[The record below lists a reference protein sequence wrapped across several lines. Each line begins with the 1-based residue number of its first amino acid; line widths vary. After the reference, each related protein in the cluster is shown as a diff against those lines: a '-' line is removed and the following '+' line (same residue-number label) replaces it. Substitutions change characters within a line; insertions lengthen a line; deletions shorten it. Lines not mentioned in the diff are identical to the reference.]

1 MPGLEG
7 KILDRYE
14 LRRLIG
20 RGGMADVYEGYDPR
34 FDRKVA
40 VKVFKREDEE
50 MLNRF
55 IREARLMAKLNN
67 KHLVPVYDSNQSQI
81 DGVTWHYIVM
91 PFMEGGTL
99 RARIRRSP
107 LPLKQ
112 ACEYLRDIADALD
125 YIHNQ
130 GIIHRDIKASNV
142 LLDSEGSC
150 YLSDFG
156 IARITT
162 DATQLT
168 STGNVL
174 GTVDYVAPELF
185 EVNRRA
191 DARSDLYSLGVLL
204 FEMVTGQLPFS
215 AENQLALVSM
225 HMNKR
230 PPSPRSI
237 SVVGRF
243 IEPISNQVDRVI
255 LRALEKKPEQRYGSA
270 SELTE
275 AFCRA
280 VNKTSGQ
287 DRGNASKRRPSES
300 LVPLVPTVPTALP
313 ALPPERSEGSADRQA
328 PKPPVGPTVPLRYSP
343 LAGSLETPPAVVGAP
358 LAGPASGGGSRALGR
373 GKSSIDDQA
382 TVPVSPPAQSRR
394 RPLLI
399 ALLALVALLVI
410 SIPLFFVLMPHGK
423 VTPGP
428 QSTTTS
434 QTSGTQ
440 TQQLSPTATPNL
452 TATATAIAQAI
463 ATQTAVAKQ
472 NATATAVANAT
483 ATAVAQVTATA
494 GVLGTATS
502 GTPDYQD
509 TLMDANSSA
518 TVAAQWDQD
527 NNCSFQSNGYHVQRN
542 FSQLSLLNFQGCH
555 EAAHAYKNVAIT
567 VDMDLLKGHSGGLA
581 FRVNIGAFNSY
592 NDYLFE
598 VQSTGLYKISVQAG
612 ATLTTLQDW
621 TTSSALKKGYNVKN
635 TLQVIAHDNTFN
647 FYANGTFLVQ
657 LQDSTYTTEGN
668 IALFAT
674 ADETE
679 TNTEVV
685 YSNLKVYPLS

>member
-1 MPGLEG
+1 MREPTSGGWQRKPMELSPLRRVTEWFQVLVIGTVLDYNALMGTAIISERRARLPLTPINGRSPGRAISMPGLEG

-215 AENQLALVSM
+215 AENQIALVSM
-225 HMNKR
+225 HMHKR

-237 SVVGRF
+237 VST
-243 IEPISNQVDRVI
+243 IPPQVERV
-255 LRALEKKPEQRYGSA
+255 LLKALEKKPEQRYASA
-270 SELTE
+270 KELAE

-280 VNKTSGQ
+280 VSVSTKMSIPDAPG
-287 DRGNASKRRPSES
+287 
-300 LVPLVPTVPTALP
+300 TALP
-313 ALPPERSEGSADRQA
+313 EFAAPLIRPDQLVLSA
-328 PKPPVGPTVPLRYSP
+328 PVGTQFI
-343 LAGSLETPPAVVGAP
+343 AP
-358 LAGPASGGGSRALGR
+358 
-373 GKSSIDDQA
+373 
-382 TVPVSPPAQSRR
+382 
-394 RPLLI
+394 
-399 ALLALVALLVI
+399 
-410 SIPLFFVLMPHGK
+410 
-423 VTPGP
+423 
-428 QSTTTS
+428 
-434 QTSGTQ
+434 
-440 TQQLSPTATPNL
+440 
-452 TATATAIAQAI
+452 
-463 ATQTAVAKQ
+463 
-472 NATATAVANAT
+472 
-483 ATAVAQVTATA
+483 
-494 GVLGTATS
+494 
-502 GTPDYQD
+502 
-509 TLMDANSSA
+509 NSSP
-518 TVAAQWDQD
+518 
-527 NNCSFQSNGYHVQRN
+527 
-542 FSQLSLLNFQGCH
+542 
-555 EAAHAYKNVAIT
+555 
-567 VDMDLLKGHSGGLA
+567 
-581 FRVNIGAFNSY
+581 
-592 NDYLFE
+592 
-598 VQSTGLYKISVQAG
+598 
-612 ATLTTLQDW
+612 
-621 TTSSALKKGYNVKN
+621 
-635 TLQVIAHDNTFN
+635 
-647 FYANGTFLVQ
+647 
-657 LQDSTYTTEGN
+657 EGR
-668 IALFAT
+668 
-674 ADETE
+674 
-679 TNTEVV
+679 
-685 YSNLKVYPLS
+685 S

>member
-1 MPGLEG
+1 MAGLEG
-7 KILDRYE
+7 KTLDRYE

-20 RGGMADVYEGYDPR
+20 RGGMADVYEGYDPH
-34 FDRKVA
+34 FDRTVA

-55 IREARLMAKLNN
+55 TREARLMAKLSNP
-67 KHLVPVYDSNQSQI
+67 HLVPVYDSNKCEV
-81 DGVTWHYIVM
+81 DGVTWHFIVM

-107 LPLKQ
+107 VPLKQ
-112 ACEYLRDIADALD
+112 ACDYLRDIADALD
-125 YIHNQ
+125 YIHSQ

-215 AENQLALVSM
+215 AENQIALVSM

-237 SVVGRF
+237 SQQ
-243 IEPISNQVDRVI
+243 ISNQVDRVI

-270 SELTE
+270 TELAD

-287 DRGNASKRRPSES
+287 DRGNASKRGPSES
-300 LVPLVPTVPTALP
+300 LVPLVPTVPTGL
-313 ALPPERSEGSADRQA
+313 STQADQQA
-328 PKPPVGPTVPLRYSP
+328 PKPAVGPTVPLKPSP
-343 LAGSLETPPAVVGAP
+343 LAGSLHTPPVVEVRR
-358 LAGPASGGGSRALGR
+358 PAISPVE
-373 GKSSIDDQA
+373 DQA
-382 TVPVSPPAQSRR
+382 TVPVSPASLSGSRR

-399 ALLALVALLVI
+399 AALALLALLVI
-410 SIPLFFVLMPHGK
+410 SIPLFFVLMPQGK
-423 VTPGP
+423 GTNQQGTATV
-428 QSTTTS
+428 
-434 QTSGTQ
+434 QTSTSATQ
-440 TQQLSPTATPNL
+440 TQPLSPTATPNL
-452 TATATAIAQAI
+452 TATARAA
-463 ATQTAVAKQ
+463 ATQTAVAKR

-483 ATAVAQVTATA
+483 ATVVAQATATA

-502 GTPDYQD
+502 GTPAYQD
-509 TLMDANSSA
+509 TLTNANNPD

-527 NNCSFQSNGYHVQRN
+527 NNCSFASDGYHVQRSFN
-542 FSQLSLLNFQGCH
+542 RLSPLNFQGCN
-555 EAAHAYKNVAIT
+555 EAAKSYKNVAIT
-567 VDMDLLKGHSGGLA
+567 VNMDLLTGHSGGLA

-598 VQSTGLYKISVQAG
+598 VRSDGNYKISVQASS
-612 ATLTTLQDW
+612 TLSTLQDW
-621 TTSSALKKGYNVKN
+621 TASSALNKGYNVKN
-635 TLQVIAHDNTFN
+635 TLQVIARNETLS
-647 FYANGTFLVQ
+647 FYANGIFLVK

-674 ADETE
+674 ATDTD
-679 TNTEVV
+679 TSTEVV

>member
-280 VNKTSGQ
+280 VNKTRNVARPLGGLVGS
-287 DRGNASKRRPSES
+287 GNASKRRPSES
-300 LVPLVPTVPTALP
+300 LVPLVPTAPTVLP
-313 ALPPERSEGSADRQA
+313 AQADQQA
-328 PKPPVGPTVPLRYSP
+328 PKPPVGPTVPLKSSP

-410 SIPLFFVLMPHGK
+410 SIPLFFVLMPRGK

-440 TQQLSPTATPNL
+440 TQQLSPTATPNM

-472 NATATAVANAT
+472 NATATAAANAT

-555 EAAHAYKNVAIT
+555 EAAHAYKNVATT

-635 TLQVIAHDNTFN
+635 TLQVIARDNTFN

>member
-1 MPGLEG
+1 MVGLEG
-7 KILDRYE
+7 KTLGRYE
-14 LRRLIG
+14 LHRLVG
-20 RGGMADVYEGYDPR
+20 RGGMADVYQGYDPH
-34 FDRKVA
+34 FDREVA

-50 MLNRF
+50 MLRRF
-55 IREARLMAKLNN
+55 IKEAHLMASLHNE
-67 KHLVPVYDSNQSQI
+67 HLLQIYDSGESSI
-81 DGVTWHYIVM
+81 DGDPWYYIIM

-107 LPLKQ
+107 LSLVD
-112 ACEYLRDIADALD
+112 ACRVIRDIAAALD
-125 YIHNQ
+125 YIHSQ
-130 GIIHRDIKASNV
+130 GIIHRDIKSSNV
-142 LLDSEGSC
+142 LLSADGRC
-150 YLSDFG
+150 YLADFG

-162 DATQLT
+162 DVTQLT

-313 ALPPERSEGSADRQA
+313 ALPPERSEGSADQQV
-328 PKPPVGPTVPLRYSP
+328 PKPPVGPTVPLRSSP

-358 LAGPASGGGSRALGR
+358 LAGALGR
-373 GKSSIDDQA
+373 G
-382 TVPVSPPAQSRR
+382 SRR

-399 ALLALVALLVI
+399 ALLALV
-410 SIPLFFVLMPHGK
+410 
-423 VTPGP
+423 
-428 QSTTTS
+428 
-434 QTSGTQ
+434 
-440 TQQLSPTATPNL
+440 
-452 TATATAIAQAI
+452 
-463 ATQTAVAKQ
+463 
-472 NATATAVANAT
+472 
-483 ATAVAQVTATA
+483 
-494 GVLGTATS
+494 
-502 GTPDYQD
+502 
-509 TLMDANSSA
+509 
-518 TVAAQWDQD
+518 
-527 NNCSFQSNGYHVQRN
+527 
-542 FSQLSLLNFQGCH
+542 
-555 EAAHAYKNVAIT
+555 
-567 VDMDLLKGHSGGLA
+567 
-581 FRVNIGAFNSY
+581 
-592 NDYLFE
+592 
-598 VQSTGLYKISVQAG
+598 
-612 ATLTTLQDW
+612 
-621 TTSSALKKGYNVKN
+621 
-635 TLQVIAHDNTFN
+635 
-647 FYANGTFLVQ
+647 
-657 LQDSTYTTEGN
+657 
-668 IALFAT
+668 
-674 ADETE
+674 
-679 TNTEVV
+679 
-685 YSNLKVYPLS
+685 